1 MNGRRWPRKVK
12 AIKVE
17 GQLGRGSSKF
27 GWFDVGKRALAV
39 TDVGAGGNANSEKK
53 ECVEITC
60 DGVIV
65 LALSEEDKRLHVIGC
80 LY

>member
-1 MNGRRWPRKVK
+1 MERMNGRRWPRKVK

-39 TDVGAGGNANSEKK
+39 TDVGLQEA
-53 ECVEITC
+53 TQ
-60 DGVIV
+60 
-65 LALSEEDKRLHVIGC
+65 LARKRSVWR
-80 LY
+80 